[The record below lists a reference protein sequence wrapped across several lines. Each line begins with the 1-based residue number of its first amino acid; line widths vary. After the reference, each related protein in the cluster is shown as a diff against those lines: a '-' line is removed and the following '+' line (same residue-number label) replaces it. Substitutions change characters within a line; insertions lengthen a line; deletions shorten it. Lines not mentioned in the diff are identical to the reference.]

1 MNLIKESCVETYDE
15 AMNAEV
21 RGADR
26 IELCSRLDLDGLTPS
41 KELVK
46 RLVSDL
52 TIPLKVMVRPRKG
65 DFCYSNEE
73 INQMHDDIL
82 DFKTLG
88 VFGVVFGALEDDKT
102 VDINVVNELVS
113 RSNGMDITFHKAFDE
128 TIDLLDTY
136 KNLISHTKINS
147 VLTSGGAKSAV
158 LGQNMLRKILDIKTD
173 RIKIISAGSITYE
186 NLQKVHNLIGGVEYH
201 GRRIIDIS

>member
-1 MNLIKESCVETYDE
+1 MRLIKESCVQTYDE
-15 AMNAEV
+15 AMNAEI

-88 VFGVVFGALEDDKT
+88 VFGVVIGALEDDKT

-113 RSNGMDITFHKAFDE
+113 TSSGLDVTFHKA
-128 TIDLLDTY
+128 IDQTHNIFVEMEKLV
-136 KNLISHTKINS
+136 KCKGVSS
-147 VLTSGGAKSAV
+147 VLTSGQSAFV
-158 LGQNMLRKILDIKTD
+158 LNNKIMLLKILKHF
-173 RIKIISAGSITYE
+173 KGKLNIILAGGITE
-186 NLQKVHNLIGGVEYH
+186 KNLDNINS
-201 GRRIIDIS
+201 R